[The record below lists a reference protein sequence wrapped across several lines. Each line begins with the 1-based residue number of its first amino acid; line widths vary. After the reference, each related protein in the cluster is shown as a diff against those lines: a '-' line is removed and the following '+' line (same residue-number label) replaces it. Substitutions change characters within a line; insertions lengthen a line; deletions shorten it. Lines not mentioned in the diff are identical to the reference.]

1 MSNEVL
7 DTLARGKYSPGIG
20 GAKGAYM
27 HTTNEIRRLERQR
40 RLLGLTYIEVA
51 RTTGI
56 RREKVSDILRGPSNA
71 EVAMITDA
79 LNAYDAK

>member
-1 MSNEVL
+1 
-7 DTLARGKYSPGIG
+7 
-20 GAKGAYM
+20 M